1 MLLTIAQPIV
11 IMIIESTISKI
22 VLVNQNVEHVG
33 NTTFLLQQVRSDHFR
48 GH

>member
-1 MLLTIAQPIV
+1 MLPTIAQPIV

-22 VLVNQNVEHVG
+22 VLVNQNVEQVG
-33 NTTFLLQQVRSDHFR
+33 SITSLLQVRSDHFR

>member
-22 VLVNQNVEHVG
+22 VLVNQNVEQVG
-33 NTTFLLQQVRSDHFR
+33 NTMSLLQQVRSDHFR
-48 GH
+48 GC